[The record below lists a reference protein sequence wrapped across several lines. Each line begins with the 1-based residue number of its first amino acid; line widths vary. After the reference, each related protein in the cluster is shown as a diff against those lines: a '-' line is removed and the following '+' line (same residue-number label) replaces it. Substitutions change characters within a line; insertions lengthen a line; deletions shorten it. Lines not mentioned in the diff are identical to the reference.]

1 MSKKIIID
9 LSFITTNYNSGVAKY
24 AYRFIEYL
32 TLHNIENE
40 FCLLVNFVAYDHFR
54 ATYPQFEMYKLGKL
68 WMDKLGFFKKIAFA
82 LEFRKVVNNIDSD
95 LIFCPWT
102 NPINALSTKQKKI
115 ATIHDLQIRID
126 SKNYKQ
132 RDVWLQNFADSNII
146 KHAFKVLTISE
157 YSKAQI
163 LKYFPDTTEKLLDCS
178 NCVSLSLKEDVAPI
192 KPGYDYLLY
201 VGRMD
206 AMKNV
211 LTLVRAFNEI
221 KDIFPHLNLV
231 LVSTAWGYYEKKIK
245 PFVESH
251 GLINRITKV
260 VNCSDEELVG
270 WYKGTSLFVFPSLR
284 EGFGFPPIEA
294 AYLNI
299 PVLTSKA
306 DSLEE
311 VTLGLLNYYE
321 PATDSKALAARI
333 VECLNN
339 PPSIE
344 QLEEIKSK
352 YIKHYSVEVF
362 GKRIYELLKKY
373 NQ

>member
-32 TLHNIENE
+32 TLHNLERE

-54 ATYPQFEMYKLGKL
+54 AIYPQFEMYKLGKL
-68 WMDKLGFFKKIAFA
+68 WMDKLGYFKKIAFA
-82 LEFRKVVNNIDSD
+82 FDFRKVANSVDSN

-102 NPINALSTKQKKI
+102 NPINALSTKQKKV

-146 KHAFKVLTISE
+146 RHAFKVLTISE
-157 YSKAQI
+157 YSKKQI
-163 LKYFPDTTEKLLDCS
+163 LNYFPNSIEKLHDCS
-178 NCVSLSLKEDVAPI
+178 NCVSLSLKQDVVPK
-192 KPGYDYLLY
+192 KPGYSYLLY

-211 LTLVRAFNEI
+211 LTLVKAFDEI
-221 KDIFPHLNLV
+221 KDKFPHLKLV
-231 LVSTAWGYYEKKIK
+231 LVSTSWGYYEKEIR

-251 GLINRITKV
+251 DLTDRITKV

-321 PATDSKALAARI
+321 PPTDSTALAARI
-333 VECLNN
+333 VECLNT
-339 PPSIE
+339 PPSKE
-344 QLEEIKSK
+344 ELEEIKTA

-362 GKRIYELLKKY
+362 GRRVYELLKKW
-373 NQ
+373 NR

>member
-32 TLHNIENE
+32 TIHNLEHE
-40 FCLLVNFVAYDHFR
+40 FCLLVNTVAYDHFMSI
-54 ATYPQFEMYKLGKL
+54 YPKFEMYELGKR
-68 WMDKLGFFKKIAFA
+68 WMDKLGYFKKIAFA
-82 LEFRKVVNNIDSD
+82 FDFCKVANSIDSN

-102 NPINALSTKQKKI
+102 NPINALDTKQKKV

-146 KHAFKVLTISE
+146 KHAYKVLTISE
-157 YSKAQI
+157 YSKKQI
-163 LKYFPDTTEKLLDCS
+163 LKYFPDSTEKLLDCS
-178 NCVSLSLKEDVAPI
+178 NCVSLSLRQDVAPM
-192 KPGYDYLLY
+192 KPGFNYLLY

-211 LTLVRAFNEI
+211 LTLVKAFNDI
-221 KDIFPHLNLV
+221 KDQLPYLKLV
-231 LVSTAWGYYEKKIK
+231 LVSTAWGYYEKEIK

-251 GLINRITKV
+251 GLTGRIIKV

-294 AYLNI
+294 AYLST

-306 DSLEE
+306 DSLGE
-311 VTLGLLNYYE
+311 VTLGLLNYYD
-321 PATDSKALAARI
+321 PPTDSNALATRI

-339 PPSIE
+339 PPSKE
-344 QLEEIKSK
+344 KLEEIKTE

-362 GKRIYELLKKY
+362 GRRIYELLKKC
-373 NQ
+373 NH

>member
-32 TLHNIENE
+32 TIHNLECD
-40 FCLLVNFVAYDHFR
+40 FSLLVNNIAYNHFKSI
-54 ATYPQFEMYKLGKL
+54 YPQFEIYELGKQ
-68 WMDKLGFFKKIAFA
+68 WMDKLGYFKKIALAF
-82 LEFRKVVNNIDSD
+82 EFRKVVNNIDSD
-95 LIFCPWT
+95 LIFCPWA
-102 NPINALSTKQKKI
+102 NPINALSIKRKKI

-126 SKNYKQ
+126 SKKYKQ

-146 KHAFKVLTISE
+146 KHALKVLTISE

-163 LKYFPDTTEKLLDCS
+163 LKYFPDITEKLLDCS
-178 NCVSLSLKEDVAPI
+178 NCVSLSLKEDVAPM

-221 KDIFPHLNLV
+221 KDKFPHLNLV
-231 LVSTAWGYYEKKIK
+231 LVSTAWGYYEQEIK

-251 GLINRITKV
+251 GLIDRITKI
-260 VNCSDEELVG
+260 VNCSDKELVG

-311 VTLGLLNYYE
+311 VTLGMLNYYE
-321 PATDSKALAARI
+321 PSTDSKALAARI
-333 VECLNN
+333 EECLNN

-344 QLEEIKSK
+344 RLEEIKLE

-373 NQ
+373 NH